1 MTVVL
6 TGETV
11 ENALL
16 STELCTPRAAF
27 HQCSPKNVV
36 PPKARWPEEDRS
48 GSRSPS
54 LFLSEVPRPYVPPP
68 RGLGCSGDNWDAER
82 GGGEPARASLLRAA
96 QTVCHRTPRPPG
108 LGDGGIAL
116 VERRRGEG
124 PFLLLEQEVDLSHAA
139 IVIVKTKSTELRR
152 AHQRLNTWQS

>member
-36 PPKARWPEEDRS
+36 PPKARWPEEGRS
-48 GSRSPS
+48 GSWSPS
-54 LFLSEVPRPYVPPP
+54 LFLSEVPWPHVPAP
-68 RGLGCSGDNWDAER
+68 RCPGCSGENWDAER
-82 GGGEPARASLLRAA
+82 GGGEPARASLLGAA
-96 QTVCHRTPRPPG
+96 QTVSPHTKAPRTG
-108 LGDGGIAL
+108 T
-116 VERRRGEG
+116 RRHSSRE
-124 PFLLLEQEVDLSHAA
+124 E
-139 IVIVKTKSTELRR
+139 KTKQGPVPAPGTGGRFVACCRR
-152 AHQRLNTWQS
+152 HSEN